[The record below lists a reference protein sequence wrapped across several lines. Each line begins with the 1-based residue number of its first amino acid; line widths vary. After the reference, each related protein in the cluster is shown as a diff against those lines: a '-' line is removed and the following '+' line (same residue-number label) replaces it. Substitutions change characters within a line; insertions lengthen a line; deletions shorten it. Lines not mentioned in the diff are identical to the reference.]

1 MVFLMNGWFK
11 RMLCL
16 ILALFSITGLSVAV
30 HGEVVLETEAKSV
43 ILMEAESGR
52 VLYEQNADE
61 ALPPA
66 SVTKIM
72 TLLLVMEAV
81 KEGKISLE
89 EEVSVSER
97 AASMGG
103 SQVYLEA
110 GEQMTVEEMVKCVV
124 VSSANDAAAALA
136 EHTAGSLEGFVE
148 KMNQRAEELKMTAT
162 HFENVNGLDDTTE
175 NHMTSARDIATMSR
189 ELLKHE
195 KILEYTCIWM
205 DTVRNGAFGLTNTNR
220 LIRFYKGAN
229 GLKTGYTSRARFCI
243 SATAKREGMQLIA
256 VVMASPTSNER
267 NATAVKLLDYGF
279 ANFER
284 YRSPEAALSPLKV
297 IGGKKTEVALCYE
310 GLSVVLQKGEKS
322 RVKEEIVLPE
332 KISAP
337 VNKGQAVGTVRWML
351 DGKEIGRADICAAE
365 EVKRLSFFDIF
376 AKLFEYYTLF

>member
-1 MVFLMNGWFK
+1 MK
-11 RMLCL
+11 RRINRMICL
-16 ILALFSITGLSVAV
+16 ILTVACFVLTPLSAFSEARI
-30 HGEVVLETEAKSV
+30 ETEAKSV

-61 ALPPA
+61 PLPPA

-81 KEGKISLE
+81 KEGRTSLE
-89 EEVSVSER
+89 DEVSVSER

-103 SQVYLEA
+103 SQVYLEV

-136 EHTAGSLEGFVE
+136 EHTAGSLEEFVE
-148 KMNQRAEELKMTAT
+148 KMNQRAAQLQMTST

-175 NHMTSARDIATMSR
+175 NHVTSARDIALMSR

-229 GLKTGYTSRARFCI
+229 GLKTGYTSRAIFCI

-279 ANFER
+279 ANYELFNE
-284 YRSPEAALSPLKV
+284 EASDLTPLKV
-297 IGGKKTEVALCYE
+297 TAGKQELLPLGYQAPTFL
-310 GLSVVLQKGEKS
+310 LQKGEKS

-337 VNKGQAVGTVRWML
+337 VNKGQVMGTVKWML

>member
-1 MVFLMNGWFK
+1 MI
-11 RMLCL
+11 CL
-16 ILALFSITGLSVAV
+16 VLTVACFVLTPLSAFSEARI
-30 HGEVVLETEAKSV
+30 ETEAKSV

-61 ALPPA
+61 PLPPA

-81 KEGKISLE
+81 KEGRISLE
-89 EEVSVSER
+89 DEVSVSER

-103 SQVYLEA
+103 SQVYLKV

-136 EHTAGSLEGFVE
+136 EHTAGSLEEFVE
-148 KMNQRAEELKMTAT
+148 KMNQRAAQLQMTST

-175 NHMTSARDIATMSR
+175 NHVTSARDIALMSR

-229 GLKTGYTSRARFCI
+229 GLKTGYTSRAKFCI

-279 ANFER
+279 ANYELFNE
-284 YRSPEAALSPLKV
+284 EASDLTPLKV
-297 IGGKKTEVALCYE
+297 TAGKQELLPLGYQAPTFL
-310 GLSVVLQKGEKS
+310 LQKGEKS

-337 VNKGQAVGTVRWML
+337 VNKGQVVGTVKWML

>member
-1 MVFLMNGWFK
+1 MK
-11 RMLCL
+11 RRINRMICL
-16 ILALFSITGLSVAV
+16 ILTVACFVLTPLSAFSEARI
-30 HGEVVLETEAKSV
+30 ETEAKSV

-61 ALPPA
+61 PLPPA

-81 KEGKISLE
+81 KEGRISLE
-89 EEVSVSER
+89 DEVSVSER

-103 SQVYLEA
+103 SQVYLKV

-136 EHTAGSLEGFVE
+136 EHTAGSLEEFVE
-148 KMNQRAEELKMTAT
+148 KMNQRAAQLQMTST

-175 NHMTSARDIATMSR
+175 NHVTSARDIALMSR

-229 GLKTGYTSRARFCI
+229 GLKTGYTSRAKFCI

-279 ANFER
+279 ANYELFNE
-284 YRSPEAALSPLKV
+284 EASDLTPLKV
-297 IGGKKTEVALCYE
+297 TAGKQDLLPLGYQSPTFL
-310 GLSVVLQKGEKS
+310 LQKGEKS

-337 VNKGQAVGTVRWML
+337 VNKGQVVGTVRWML

>member
-66 SVTKIM
+66 SVTNIM

-148 KMNQRAEELKMTAT
+148 KMNQRAKELKMTAT

-175 NHMTSARDIATMSR
+175 NHVTSARDIATMSR

-195 KILEYTCIWM
+195 KILEYTCIWI

-229 GLKTGYTSRARFCI
+229 GLKTGYTSRAKFCI

-297 IGGKKTEVALCYE
+297 IGGKKTEVALCYD

>member
-1 MVFLMNGWFK
+1 MK
-11 RMLCL
+11 RRINRMICL
-16 ILALFSITGLSVAV
+16 VLTVACFVLTPLSAFSEARI
-30 HGEVVLETEAKSV
+30 ETEAKSV

-61 ALPPA
+61 PLPPA

-81 KEGKISLE
+81 KEGRISLE
-89 EEVSVSER
+89 DEVSVSER

-103 SQVYLEA
+103 SQVYLEV

-136 EHTAGSLEGFVE
+136 EHTAGSLEEFVE
-148 KMNQRAEELKMTAT
+148 KMNQRAAQLQMTST

-175 NHMTSARDIATMSR
+175 NHVTSARDIALMSR

-229 GLKTGYTSRARFCI
+229 GLKTGYTSRAKFCI

-279 ANFER
+279 ANYELFNE
-284 YRSPEAALSPLKV
+284 EASDLTPLKV
-297 IGGKKTEVALCYE
+297 TAGKQELLPLGYQAPTFL
-310 GLSVVLQKGEKS
+310 LQKGEKS

-337 VNKGQAVGTVRWML
+337 VNKGQVVGTVKWML

>member
-1 MVFLMNGWFK
+1 MK
-11 RMLCL
+11 RRINRMICL
-16 ILALFSITGLSVAV
+16 VLTVACFVLTPLSAFSEARI
-30 HGEVVLETEAKSV
+30 ETEAKSV

-61 ALPPA
+61 PLPPA

-81 KEGKISLE
+81 KEGRISLE
-89 EEVSVSER
+89 DEVSVSER

-103 SQVYLEA
+103 SQVYLKV

-136 EHTAGSLEGFVE
+136 EHTAGSLEEFVE
-148 KMNQRAEELKMTAT
+148 KMNQRAAQLQMTST

-175 NHMTSARDIATMSR
+175 NHVTSARDIALMSR

-229 GLKTGYTSRARFCI
+229 GLKTGYTSRAKFCI

-279 ANFER
+279 ANYELFNE
-284 YRSPEAALSPLKV
+284 EASDLTPLKV
-297 IGGKKTEVALCYE
+297 TAGKQELLPLGYQAPTFL
-310 GLSVVLQKGEKS
+310 LQKGEKS

-337 VNKGQAVGTVRWML
+337 VNKGQVVGTVKWML

>member
-148 KMNQRAEELKMTAT
+148 KMNQRAKELKMTAT

-175 NHMTSARDIATMSR
+175 NHVTSARDIATMSR

-195 KILEYTCIWM
+195 KILEYTCIWI

-229 GLKTGYTSRARFCI
+229 GLKTGYTSRAKFCI

-297 IGGKKTEVALCYE
+297 IGGKKTEVALCYD

>member
-175 NHMTSARDIATMSR
+175 NHVTSARDIATMSR

-229 GLKTGYTSRARFCI
+229 GLKTGYTSRAKFCI

-332 KISAP
+332 EIGAP
-337 VNKGQAVGTVRWML
+337 VSKGQSVGTVRWML

>member
-1 MVFLMNGWFK
+1 MKSSVVRLCSLICALIFALNLPCISNGEQ
-11 RMLCL
+11 
-16 ILALFSITGLSVAV
+16 I
-30 HGEVVLETEAKSV
+30 ETEAESV
-43 ILMEAESGR
+43 LLMEASTGQ
-52 VLYEQNADE
+52 VLYEQNADK

-81 KEGKISLE
+81 KEGKIALE
-89 EEVSVSER
+89 DQVTVSEL

-103 SQVYLEA
+103 SQVYLEV
-110 GEQMTVEEMVKCVV
+110 GEQMTVEEMIKCVV

-148 KMNQRAEELKMTAT
+148 KMNQRAVQLQMTAT

-175 NHMTSARDIATMSR
+175 NHVTSARDIAIMSR

-229 GLKTGYTSRARFCI
+229 GLKTGYTSRAKYCI

-279 ANFER
+279 ANYELFDEN
-284 YRSPEAALSPLKV
+284 AHMLAPLKV
-297 IGGKKTEVALCYE
+297 TAGKQEQLQLCYE
-310 GLSVVLQKGEKS
+310 TPSFLLQKGEKS
-322 RVKEEIVLPE
+322 RVKEEIFLPE
-332 KISAP
+332 EISAP
-337 VNKGQAVGTVRWML
+337 VNKGQAVGTVKWTL
-351 DGKEIGRADICAAE
+351 DGKEIGKADILAAE
-365 EVKRLSFFDIF
+365 EVKRLGFFDIF

>member
-148 KMNQRAEELKMTAT
+148 KMNQRAKELKMTAT

-175 NHMTSARDIATMSR
+175 NHVTSARDIATMSR

-229 GLKTGYTSRARFCI
+229 GLKTGYTSRAKFCI

-297 IGGKKTEVALCYE
+297 IGGKKTEVALCYD

>member
-1 MVFLMNGWFK
+1 MK
-11 RMLCL
+11 RRINRMICL
-16 ILALFSITGLSVAV
+16 ILTVACFVLTPLSAFSEARI
-30 HGEVVLETEAKSV
+30 ETEAKSV

-61 ALPPA
+61 PLPPA

-81 KEGKISLE
+81 KEGRISLE
-89 EEVSVSER
+89 DEVSVSER

-103 SQVYLEA
+103 SQVYLEV

-136 EHTAGSLEGFVE
+136 EHTAGSLEEFVE
-148 KMNQRAEELKMTAT
+148 KMNQRAAQLQMTST

-175 NHMTSARDIATMSR
+175 NHVTSARDIALMSR

-229 GLKTGYTSRARFCI
+229 GLKTGYTSRAKFCI

-279 ANFER
+279 ANYELFNE
-284 YRSPEAALSPLKV
+284 EASDLTPLKV
-297 IGGKKTEVALCYE
+297 TAGKQELLPLGYQAPTFL
-310 GLSVVLQKGEKS
+310 LQKGEKS

-337 VNKGQAVGTVRWML
+337 VNKGQVVGTVKWML

>member
-1 MVFLMNGWFK
+1 MK
-11 RMLCL
+11 RRINRMICL
-16 ILALFSITGLSVAV
+16 ILTVACFVLTPLSAFSEARI
-30 HGEVVLETEAKSV
+30 ETEAQSV

-103 SQVYLEA
+103 SQVYLEV

-148 KMNQRAEELKMTAT
+148 KMNQRAAQLQMTST

-175 NHMTSARDIATMSR
+175 NHVTSARDIALMSR

-229 GLKTGYTSRARFCI
+229 GLKTGYTSRAKFCI

-279 ANFER
+279 ANYELFKE
-284 YRSPEAALSPLKV
+284 EASVLTPLKV
-297 IGGKKTEVALCYE
+297 TAGKQNLLPLCYQAPTF
-310 GLSVVLQKGEKS
+310 LLQKGEKS

-337 VNKGQAVGTVRWML
+337 VNKGQVVGTVRWIL

-365 EVKRLSFFDIF
+365 EVKRLSFFDVF

>member
-1 MVFLMNGWFK
+1 MK
-11 RMLCL
+11 RKINRMICL
-16 ILALFSITGLSVAV
+16 ILTVACFVLTPLSAFSEARI
-30 HGEVVLETEAKSV
+30 ETEAQSV

-61 ALPPA
+61 PLPPA

-81 KEGKISLE
+81 KEGRISLE
-89 EEVSVSER
+89 DKVSVSER

-103 SQVYLEA
+103 SQVYLEV

-136 EHTAGSLEGFVE
+136 EHTAGSLEEFVE
-148 KMNQRAEELKMTAT
+148 KMNQRAAQLQMTAT

-175 NHMTSARDIATMSR
+175 NHVTSARDIALMSR

-205 DTVRNGAFGLTNTNR
+205 DTVRNGVFGLTNTNR

-229 GLKTGYTSRARFCI
+229 GLKTGYTSRAKFCI

-279 ANFER
+279 ANYELFKE
-284 YRSPEAALSPLKV
+284 EASDLTPLKV
-297 IGGKKTEVALCYE
+297 TAGKQELLPLGYQAPTFL
-310 GLSVVLQKGEKS
+310 LQKGEKS

-337 VNKGQAVGTVRWML
+337 VNKGQVVGTVRWML

-376 AKLFEYYTLF
+376 TKLFEYYTLF

>member
-1 MVFLMNGWFK
+1 MK
-11 RMLCL
+11 RRINRMICL
-16 ILALFSITGLSVAV
+16 ILTVACFVLTPLSAFSEARI
-30 HGEVVLETEAKSV
+30 ETEAKSV

-61 ALPPA
+61 PLPPA

-81 KEGKISLE
+81 KEGRISLE
-89 EEVSVSER
+89 DEVSVSER

-103 SQVYLEA
+103 SQVYLKV

-136 EHTAGSLEGFVE
+136 EHTAGSLEEFVE
-148 KMNQRAEELKMTAT
+148 KMNQRAAQLQMTST

-175 NHMTSARDIATMSR
+175 NHVTSARDIALMSR

-229 GLKTGYTSRARFCI
+229 GLKTGYTSRAKFCI

-279 ANFER
+279 ANYELFNE
-284 YRSPEAALSPLKV
+284 EASDLTPLKV
-297 IGGKKTEVALCYE
+297 TAGKQELLPLGYQAPTFL
-310 GLSVVLQKGEKS
+310 LQKGEKS

-337 VNKGQAVGTVRWML
+337 VNKGQVVGTVKWML

>member
-1 MVFLMNGWFK
+1 MNKSMRQRNREETALLLSLVWPCVLENLTTTLVSLVDTAMVGSAGAAATAAVGLCTSPTWLMNGLT
-11 RMLCL
+11 R
-16 ILALFSITGLSVAV
+16 ALGIGGMAMTARAV
-30 HGEVVLETEAKSV
+30 GARDH
-43 ILMEAESGR
+43 
-52 VLYEQNADE
+52 
-61 ALPPA
+61 
-66 SVTKIM
+66 
-72 TLLLVMEAV
+72 
-81 KEGKISLE
+81 
-89 EEVSVSER
+89 
-97 AASMGG
+97 
-103 SQVYLEA
+103 
-110 GEQMTVEEMVKCVV
+110 
-124 VSSANDAAAALA
+124 ALA

-148 KMNQRAEELKMTAT
+148 KMNQRAKELQMTAT

-175 NHMTSARDIATMSR
+175 NHVTSARDIAKMSR

-229 GLKTGYTSRARFCI
+229 GLKTGYTSRAKFCI

-279 ANFER
+279 ANYER
-284 YRSPEAALSPLKV
+284 YRSSKTALSPLKV

-332 KISAP
+332 EIGAP
-337 VNKGQAVGTVRWML
+337 VRKGQAVGTVRWTL
-351 DGKEIGRADICAAE
+351 DGKEIGMVEVCAAE